1 MNFGV
6 HTTSEEVLR
15 GADLASRH
23 VLVTGAA
30 SGLGLE
36 TARALAAHGAHV
48 TMAVRDGSKAGAALE
63 SVRAAAVAPAAID
76 LCEIDLGSLA
86 SIRAQTAQWL
96 EEKKRFNVIVAN
108 AGVMA
113 CPPGRTQDGFEMQ
126 FGINH
131 LGHFLLVNRLMP
143 LLIANAPARIV
154 FVTSGAHRRA
164 DVDLDDPDFAR
175 TPYDPWVAYGRSKT
189 ANALM
194 AVAFDARFRDRNV
207 RTCAASPGAV
217 LETKLTR
224 HLSRETLAR
233 MASGSGRRPTLKT
246 LAEGAATQ
254 IWAAAVADADTIGG
268 RYCENCGIAQIVN
281 DPILTDGVLPYA
293 VDPIRADALWA
304 LSESL
309 VGETFSA
316 PIRR

>member
-48 TMAVRDGSKAGAALE
+48 TMAVRDRSKADAALE
-63 SVRAAAVAPAAID
+63 SVRAAAAAPAAID
-76 LCEIDLGSLA
+76 LSEIDLGSLA

-207 RTCAASPGAV
+207 RACAASPGAV

-224 HLSRETLAR
+224 HLSRETLGR

-254 IWAAAVADADTIGG
+254 VWAAVVADADTIGG
-268 RYCENCGIAQIVN
+268 RYCENCGIAQTVN
-281 DPILTDGVLPYA
+281 DPVLTDGVLPYA

-304 LSESL
+304 LSEKL
-309 VGETFSA
+309 VGESFPA